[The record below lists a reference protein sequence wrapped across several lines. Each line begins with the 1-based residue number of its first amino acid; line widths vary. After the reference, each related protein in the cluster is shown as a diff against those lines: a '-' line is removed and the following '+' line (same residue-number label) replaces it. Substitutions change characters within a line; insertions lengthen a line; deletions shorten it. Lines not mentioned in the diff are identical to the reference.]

1 MRTTITIDDDVLEAV
16 KERARA
22 EGRTAGETL
31 SDLARRE
38 LSREG
43 AGGIAGSRNGFPL
56 LGTRVQV
63 TNEMVDD
70 LREQENL

>member
-31 SDLARRE
+31 SDLARRA
-38 LSREG
+38 LSQEN
-43 AGGIAGSRNGFPL
+43 AAVTGSRNGFPL
-56 LGTRVQV
+56 LSPPRAQV
-63 TNEMVDD
+63 TNELIDT
-70 LREQENL
+70 LRDQENV